1 MNSPAHLQLGI
12 MQSHAITCTHM
23 HSHAITCTRMHS
35 PAHLQLGIM
44 LVLAFS
50 EPLLDEPRLR
60 VLVQFV
66 RGMIM
71 AILGA
76 ELIEVRLAAHLMR
89 EVIKGHQWSSE
100 VIGGH
105 RRSSRS
111 VWPFTEP
118 EALVT
123 ALSSVFSSSVT
134 TWLPV
139 ALTPSPDEGGHRR
152 SSEVIKCHRRSSV
165 ALTPSHR
172 RPWRPQS
179 PFC

>member
-1 MNSPAHLQLGI
+1 
-12 MQSHAITCTHM
+12 
-23 HSHAITCTRMHS
+23 
-35 PAHLQLGIM
+35 
-44 LVLAFS
+44 
-50 EPLLDEPRLR
+50 
-60 VLVQFV
+60 
-66 RGMIM
+66 MIM
-71 AILGA
+71 AVLGA

-89 EVIKGHQWSSE
+89 EVIKGHQRSSEVIKGHQWSSE

-105 RRSSRS
+105 RRS
-111 VWPFTEP
+111 VWPLTEP